1 MYAKDSIDYQVNLNS
16 LREMEEMIP
25 MTRKERSRL
34 RSWAF
39 KGYDVDTNPWSYCD
53 SKGFSLCYLQAF
65 RIKYGR
71 PQGAWDFWY
80 SYEYDEPY
88 WDEELG
94 CMIAAEWNF

>member
-1 MYAKDSIDYQVNLNS
+1 MYAKDSIDY
-16 LREMEEMIP
+16 
-25 MTRKERSRL
+25 
-34 RSWAF
+34 
-39 KGYDVDTNPWSYCD
+39 
-53 SKGFSLCYLQAF
+53 QAF